1 MARMSAA
8 ERRAL
13 LVEAAIAVMSREGVA
28 HTTTRAVVAEAGM
41 QIGVFHYCFRSKE
54 ELILEVM
61 RTIGRRSFDA
71 VAEVLTQST
80 DGTELLRLATRA
92 FWSHIREH
100 PLERL
105 LVFELT
111 HFALRYPG
119 HEDAA
124 REQYAGYLASTEQFL
139 TAVARVSGCTWR
151 TPVDQLARFTLGSV
165 EGVSLQWLVDRDDDM
180 ALRMFD
186 RIADQLIAECG
197 LDSYG
202 LVRRSA
208 DQ

>member
-71 VAEVLTQST
+71 VAEVLTHST
-80 DGTELLRLATRA
+80 DTGELLRLATRA
-92 FWSHIREH
+92 FWTHIEAH
-100 PLERL
+100 PLEHL
-105 LVFELT
+105 LTFELT
-111 HFALRYPG
+111 HFALRQPG

-124 REQYAGYLASTEQFL
+124 TAQYAGYYTGTELFL
-139 TAVARVSGCTWR
+139 TAVADVSGCTWA
-151 TPVDQLARFTLGSV
+151 TPVDQLARFTLATV
-165 EGVSLQWLVDRDDDM
+165 EGITIQWLVSRDDAM
-180 ALRMFD
+180 AVRLL
-186 RIADQLIAECG
+186 DQLADHLSAEAG
-197 LDSYG
+197 HD
-202 LVRRSA
+202 VTPRSGCTSG
-208 DQ
+208 